1 MTETLLSL
9 VVAWGVP
16 LIVVSTFLSCLAL
29 PIPASLVMLAGGAFA
44 ATGDIVLWQ
53 AALGALAGAVVGD
66 HVGFLAARSAAGPF
80 GRWMRARPARR
91 GALDRAQVFLDRRGG
106 PAVFLSRW
114 LLSPLGPWVNAAAGL
129 SDMPLR
135 RFTPWEVAGETV
147 WVTLYVGAGY
157 SAAGSIEAAQATI
170 GNALAAV
177 AAGAG
182 AAVSGWWLW
191 RAAARR

>member
-1 MTETLLSL
+1 LSELVDDPYNLALFGVFIVLSTTGFGILFKVRDLSL
-9 VVAWGVP
+9 RIERQFWP
-16 LIVVSTFLSCLAL
+16 
-29 PIPASLVMLAGGAFA
+29 
-44 ATGDIVLWQ
+44 
-53 AALGALAGAVVGD
+53 
-66 HVGFLAARSAAGPF
+66 R
-80 GRWMRARPARR
+80 
-91 GALDRAQVFLDRRGG
+91 
-106 PAVFLSRW
+106 
-114 LLSPLGPWVNAAAGL
+114 LSPLGPWVNAAAGL